1 MKNVYYFHLQNIV
14 DLNECNEKTNDNVLK
29 LFKDI
34 LKNDVKEN
42 KYEISVIDNE
52 IELFKIKGGYDEGR
66 YPYDIFEKNMK
77 FLFQKSITKN
87 VPLDVEDSSELTEND
102 IFIDGITNKINDKI
116 IIVKLSIFHKANNI
130 TNSFVNKLRYGRK
143 IRDNEK
149 K

>member
-34 LKNDVKEN
+34 LKNHVKEN

-52 IELFKIKGGYDEGR
+52 IELFKIKGGYDDGR

-77 FLFQKSITKN
+77 VLFQKSITKN
-87 VPLDVEDSSELTEND
+87 VPLNVQDYPELTAND
-102 IFIDGITNKINDKI
+102 TSSDGITNKINDKI